1 MTDATNPETGVEL
14 TNDED
19 IAARYLEIT
28 GQADQP
34 DETDDPQ
41 TDEEAAE
48 GSADAEPDDEQTE
61 PDETDDDPDE
71 TESDDED
78 EPEDEPLYEIT
89 VNGETQQ
96 VTLDELRGGYQRN
109 ADYTR
114 KTQELAERRKDLD
127 TVGQYAEQVSQLY
140 KQRLAQVGSF
150 LEQSLPPEPDEKLL
164 AEDPFAYQQQQLL
177 RQKAEESLKAVY
189 GQFEAAQVETQ
200 ARQDELLR
208 DAQQRAVEEL
218 PEKIPEWK
226 DTETIKK
233 GMADLTRYLRSEGFE
248 AHEMRDVSDPR
259 LIVVLEKAR
268 RYDAAKK
275 SAESSKK
282 KAAAKPPKSLKPG
295 KPSRK
300 SNARK
305 SDVRKAQE
313 RMKKTGSP
321 DDAAAFYM
329 QKYME

>member
-1 MTDATNPETGVEL
+1 MTDATNPEAGVDL
-14 TNDED
+14 VSDEG
-19 IAARYLEIT
+19 IAQRYLEIT

-41 TDEEAAE
+41 GHEEEAE
-48 GSADAEPDDEQTE
+48 DSAGAEPDDEQTE
-61 PDETDDDPDE
+61 PDETDDPDE
-71 TESDDED
+71 NESDDED

-177 RQKAEESLKAVY
+177 RQKAEESLKAIY

-208 DAQQRAVEEL
+208 DAQQRAVDEL
-218 PEKIPEWK
+218 PKLIPEWK
-226 DTETIKK
+226 DVETIKK
-233 GMADLTRYLRSEGFE
+233 GMVDLTRYLRSEGFE
-248 AHEMRDVSDPR
+248 AHEMRDVSDSR

-313 RMKKTGSP
+313 RMKKTGSA

-329 QKYME
+329 QKFME